1 MSKKNKRQTS
11 PAVNAV
17 NADTSLV
24 EVVRLLTAAIAADRS
39 EDRRIAADALQSVG
53 QGVAALA
60 AVGLQFVE
68 ARAKEEHELRL
79 LQARRQAEE
88 AKAAALALAAK
99 AKAEEKA
106 KKKAKK
112 KAAQQRRDAEVANKA
127 ATAEMAAIVA
137 AMRD

>member
-39 EDRRIAADALQSVG
+39 EDRRFAADALQSVG

-106 KKKAKK
+106 KKKA
-112 KAAQQRRDAEVANKA
+112 AQQRRDAEVANKA